1 MTYWRESIRD
11 TGASLGN
18 AFTSNLWPNIMS
30 GITVALV
37 AIPLNMAVAIACE
50 LPASVGLV
58 TGAVAG
64 ILGALLGG
72 SRLQITGPEVAL
84 VPITFEIIAKHGFE
98 GLIYITIMAGM
109 IQIALG
115 AARVG
120 RLVHAIPVPVL
131 GGFMAAVGIMVF
143 DSQLPIF
150 LGVRSEARMATE
162 LSPSVIAHINWPAV
176 AVGVAVVAAMVGL
189 PKISKKI
196 PAALVA
202 LAVAIAAVLLFSVE
216 APMVQSFDG
225 GFPRP
230 GLPVPDLTQW
240 HDYLGEA
247 AALALIA
254 SIDSLLCAVSVD
266 ARTDGPR
273 TRTDQELVA
282 QGLANIGSAFFG
294 GMPVAAAVVRSQAA
308 IEAGATSR
316 LAPLAQSACLLV
328 VIIGLGSYVD
338 SIPLVALASI
348 LLVVG
353 WRLVDWKG
361 LVHMWRTARFEV
373 GVFVATMLG
382 ILLTDFMWGVVMGVL
397 AALVHFAHNQ
407 RELVAARQQLYD
419 AGTFKRDL
427 ENVRVVHFEGPL
439 FFASQARI
447 DALLG
452 DLDGRRPVVIDLRK
466 VPMVD
471 TSGATALV
479 RAAERI
485 ARQGG
490 EVWFSSVNNDTKPM
504 ILPMV
509 AGWEGKVF
517 VRDSIDLA
525 LREIAGRNGV
535 SVPTGAHRAVP
546 SGPPGS
552 AGSSSSSGSLASLAS
567 AETQTEDDSRVMRVK
582 RVALASD

>member
-1 MTYWRESIRD
+1 MSTDPKKPVPHVSRGYWRD
-11 TGASLGN
+11 AVHHTGASLGD
-18 AFTSNLWPNIMS
+18 AFTSNIGPNIIS
-30 GITVALV
+30 GITVVLV

-64 ILGALLGG
+64 ILGAVLGG

-98 GLIYITIMAGM
+98 GLIYITIMAGL

-115 AARVG
+115 LARVG

-162 LSPSVIAHINWPAV
+162 LTPAVIAHVNWPLV
-176 AVGVAVVAAMVGL
+176 TVGVAVVAAMVGL
-189 PKISKKI
+189 PKLNRKI

-202 LAVAIAAVLLFSVE
+202 LAVSIAAVFVLSIE
-216 APMVQSFDG
+216 APMVRAFDG
-225 GFPRP
+225 GFPMP
-230 GLPVPDLTQW
+230 GLPTPELSQW

-316 LAPLAQSACLLV
+316 LAPLVQSVCLLL
-328 VIIGLGSYVD
+328 VIVALGAYVD

-353 WRLVDWKG
+353 WRLIDWGG
-361 LVHMWRTARFEV
+361 LRHMWRTARFEV

-407 RELVAARQQLYD
+407 RELVAARRQIYD
-419 AGTFKRDL
+419 AGTFKDDV

-452 DLDGRRPVVIDLRK
+452 DLPGHRPVVIDLEK
-466 VPMVD
+466 VPMLD

-485 ARQGG
+485 ARLGG
-490 EVWFSSVNNDTKPM
+490 EVWFSSVGKDAQPM

-509 AGWEGKVF
+509 AGWKDKIF
-517 VRDSIDLA
+517 VRDTVDLA

-535 SVPTGAHRAVP
+535 SVPTGAHRVVE
-546 SGPPGS
+546 SQGHGS
-552 AGSSSSSGSLASLAS
+552 
-567 AETQTEDDSRVMRVK
+567 TIDDDPRVMRVK
-582 RVALASD
+582 HVAMADR